1 MLLEIHSLGK
11 WLCGDFFVFFW
22 IQKDLIL
29 FKLAGRTHGTHG
41 GASLSWRQP
50 IFSAGGLF
58 FLAWQYRLRLPWYL
72 AFLEA
77 RRNCKRTRKGRFFMA
92 DDDQVFYDL
101 LRGIKEGSEDA
112 ARQFLAQYGKYIRHV
127 VRRHM
132 IQKLRA
138 KFDSEDFLQD
148 VCVSFFSHP
157 PGPEEFSDP
166 AALLA
171 FLGKIARNKVTDAAR
186 QRLAQRR
193 DVNRENSLD
202 GSAQFAVE
210 NLQGADPSASEIVRT
225 EESWEALGQ
234 GGHPDQKKLLHMLR
248 NGYTQEEIARVLGLS
263 VRQVQR
269 LVQKLRERFAEN
281 EPG

>member
-1 MLLEIHSLGK
+1 
-11 WLCGDFFVFFW
+11 
-22 IQKDLIL
+22 
-29 FKLAGRTHGTHG
+29 
-41 GASLSWRQP
+41 
-50 IFSAGGLF
+50 
-58 FLAWQYRLRLPWYL
+58 
-72 AFLEA
+72 
-77 RRNCKRTRKGRFFMA
+77 MA
-92 DDDQVFYDL
+92 DDDQMFYEL
-101 LRGIKEGSEDA
+101 LRGIKEGSEEA
-112 ARQFLAQYGKYIRHV
+112 ARQFLARYGKYIRHV

-166 AALLA
+166 AALLG

-193 DVNRENSLD
+193 DANRENSLD
-202 GSAQFAVE
+202 GSAKFALE
-210 NLQGADPSASEIVRT
+210 NLEAADPTPSEVVGT
-225 EESWEALGQ
+225 DESWEALGR
-234 GGHPDQKKLLHMLR
+234 GGHPDQKKLLYMLR
-248 NGYTQEEIARVLGLS
+248 NGYAQEEIARVLGLS
-263 VRQVQR
+263 VRHVQR

>member
-1 MLLEIHSLGK
+1 
-11 WLCGDFFVFFW
+11 
-22 IQKDLIL
+22 
-29 FKLAGRTHGTHG
+29 
-41 GASLSWRQP
+41 
-50 IFSAGGLF
+50 
-58 FLAWQYRLRLPWYL
+58 
-72 AFLEA
+72 
-77 RRNCKRTRKGRFFMA
+77 MA
-92 DDDQVFYDL
+92 DDDQRFYDL
-101 LRGIKEGSEDA
+101 LRGIKEGSEEA
-112 ARQFLAQYGKYIRHV
+112 ARQFLDRYGKYIRHV

-157 PGPEEFSDP
+157 PGPEDFSDP

-186 QRLAQRR
+186 QRLARRR
-193 DVNRENSLD
+193 DANRENSLD
-202 GSAQFAVE
+202 GSAKFAVE
-210 NLQGADPSASEIVRT
+210 NLEAADPTPSEVVGAD
-225 EESWEALGQ
+225 ESWEALGR
-234 GGHPDQKKLLHMLR
+234 GGHPNQTKLLYMLR

-263 VRQVQR
+263 VRHVHR

>member
-1 MLLEIHSLGK
+1 M
-11 WLCGDFFVFFW
+11 
-22 IQKDLIL
+22 
-29 FKLAGRTHGTHG
+29 
-41 GASLSWRQP
+41 P
-50 IFSAGGLF
+50 
-58 FLAWQYRLRLPWYL
+58 
-72 AFLEA
+72 
-77 RRNCKRTRKGRFFMA
+77 
-92 DDDQVFYDL
+92 DDDQMFYDL
-101 LRGIKEGSEDA
+101 LRGIQAGSQEA
-112 ARQFLAQYGKYIRHV
+112 ARQFLTHYGKYIRHV

-132 IQKLRA
+132 IQKLRTN
-138 KFDSEDFLQD
+138 FDSEDFLQD

-171 FLGKIARNKVTDAAR
+171 FLGKIARNKVVDAGR
-186 QRLAQRR
+186 QHLAQRR

-210 NLQGADPSASEIVRT
+210 NLAAADPTPSEAMGT
-225 EESWEALGQ
+225 EESWEALGR
-234 GGHPDQKKLLHMLR
+234 GGHPDQGKLLYMLR

-269 LVQKLRERFAEN
+269 LMQKLRERFAEN

>member
-1 MLLEIHSLGK
+1 M
-11 WLCGDFFVFFW
+11 
-22 IQKDLIL
+22 
-29 FKLAGRTHGTHG
+29 
-41 GASLSWRQP
+41 P
-50 IFSAGGLF
+50 
-58 FLAWQYRLRLPWYL
+58 
-72 AFLEA
+72 
-77 RRNCKRTRKGRFFMA
+77 
-92 DDDQVFYDL
+92 DDDQMFYDL
-101 LRGIKEGSEDA
+101 LRGIKEGSEEA

-132 IQKLRA
+132 MQKLRA

-202 GSAQFAVE
+202 GSAKFAVE
-210 NLQGADPSASEIVRT
+210 NLEAGDPTPSEVVGAD
-225 EESWEALGQ
+225 ESWEALGR
-234 GGHPDQKKLLHMLR
+234 GGHPNQTKMLYMLR

-263 VRQVQR
+263 VRHVHR

>member
-1 MLLEIHSLGK
+1 
-11 WLCGDFFVFFW
+11 
-22 IQKDLIL
+22 
-29 FKLAGRTHGTHG
+29 
-41 GASLSWRQP
+41 
-50 IFSAGGLF
+50 
-58 FLAWQYRLRLPWYL
+58 
-72 AFLEA
+72 
-77 RRNCKRTRKGRFFMA
+77 MA